1 MSEKPADGES
11 TKKIDDAEC
20 KHTVL
25 ALKESE
31 ERFNVLYEESPLPTF
46 TWRQKG
52 DDFEFIHCNK
62 AAMEISSGEASKY
75 IGKTANELYGDRSY
89 ILRDFQQCFAE
100 KKVIKREVLSRHFMP
115 QKIIEA
121 SFLFIPPEF
130 VLVLIQDVTE
140 RKQDEQAMREAST
153 RLELC
158 VNASNIGLWDW
169 NLSDDSFH
177 FSPVWKSQ
185 IGYADDEITDK
196 IDEWL
201 NRVHPDDLKPTL
213 DKELAFLEHPE
224 GKCEIEFRLRHKDGS
239 YRWIYTH
246 ADVLL
251 DAAGKPER
259 MLGCH
264 IDITEL
270 KRVQEQLKASE
281 EKYRSLVDN
290 LPLGITLIGPE
301 MMILTLNNNM
311 KRKFPEI
318 DVSKQPICYRSFFNP
333 PRDTVCPDCPVIK
346 TFRNGKVYETI
357 QNASSGNDMAYVRLI
372 SSPIK
377 DHEGKVTA
385 VIQVVEDI
393 TERMVAEAYIQ
404 DLSHQILNAQENER
418 QMISR
423 ELHDSVAQDLS
434 SIKIALETL
443 FDKKSV
449 IPDEVYQKIS
459 GFSQMVQR
467 SISTVRNLAYDLRPA
482 ELTELGLIRTLSAYC
497 EEFARNTGINV
508 KFFSAGIQ
516 KSMLDS
522 FAEINIYRLIQES
535 LSNVR
540 KHAEAGQVTIR
551 MVAAYPNIILRV
563 EDDGKGFDVEA
574 RARARASEHERRIGL
589 DSMKERVSL
598 LRGKMTVQSYPMKGT
613 KLVIKF
619 PIKESENESEKTHP
633 YH

>member
-1 MSEKPADGES
+1 
-11 TKKIDDAEC
+11 
-20 KHTVL
+20 
-25 ALKESE
+25 
-31 ERFNVLYEESPLPTF
+31 
-46 TWRQKG
+46 
-52 DDFEFIHCNK
+52 
-62 AAMEISSGEASKY
+62 
-75 IGKTANELYGDRSY
+75 
-89 ILRDFQQCFAE
+89 
-100 KKVIKREVLSRHFMP
+100 
-115 QKIIEA
+115 
-121 SFLFIPPEF
+121 
-130 VLVLIQDVTE
+130 
-140 RKQDEQAMREAST
+140 
-153 RLELC
+153 
-158 VNASNIGLWDW
+158 
-169 NLSDDSFH
+169 
-177 FSPVWKSQ
+177 
-185 IGYADDEITDK
+185 
-196 IDEWL
+196 
-201 NRVHPDDLKPTL
+201 
-213 DKELAFLEHPE
+213 
-224 GKCEIEFRLRHKDGS
+224 
-239 YRWIYTH
+239 
-246 ADVLL
+246 
-251 DAAGKPER
+251 
-259 MLGCH
+259 
-264 IDITEL
+264 
-270 KRVQEQLKASE
+270 
-281 EKYRSLVDN
+281 
-290 LPLGITLIGPE
+290 
-301 MMILTLNNNM
+301 
-311 KRKFPEI
+311 
-318 DVSKQPICYRSFFNP
+318 
-333 PRDTVCPDCPVIK
+333 VIK